1 MSDQNPLVARVDAL
15 LARHR
20 EDEDE
25 VPVLTEAVEPA
36 EPDIGAAH
44 LEALAAKIERAVL
57 ERLLA
62 ELDPVLEQRLA
73 PALAELLDQS
83 LRSLRDEL
91 TTNVRELVRVAV
103 ADAVQRELALRRKT
117 EDPAEPPRDL
127 SGT

>member
-1 MSDQNPLVARVDAL
+1 MNDHNPLVARVDAL

-36 EPDIGAAH
+36 EPEIGAAH
-44 LEALAAKIERAVL
+44 LEALAAKIEHAVL

-73 PALAELLDQS
+73 PALGVPLEQA
-83 LRSLRDEL
+83 LRGLRDEL
-91 TTNVRELVRVAV
+91 TANVRELVRAAV
-103 ADAVQRELALRRKT
+103 ADAVQRELALRRKPA
-117 EDPAEPPRDL
+117 DAAEPPRGPD
-127 SGT
+127 GT

>member
-25 VPVLTEAVEPA
+25 VPVLTETVEPA

-83 LRSLRDEL
+83 LRSLRD
-91 TTNVRELVRVAV
+91 
-103 ADAVQRELALRRKT
+103 
-117 EDPAEPPRDL
+117 
-127 SGT
+127 